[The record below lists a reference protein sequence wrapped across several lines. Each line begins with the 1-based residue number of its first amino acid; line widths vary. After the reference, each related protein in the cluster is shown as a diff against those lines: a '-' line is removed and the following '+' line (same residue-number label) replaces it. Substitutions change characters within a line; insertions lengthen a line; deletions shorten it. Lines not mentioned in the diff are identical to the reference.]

1 MKKKF
6 YKLYLLLLILIP
18 IVLLVLPADFFDT
31 GDSVCLSVV
40 FLEKECYACGMTR
53 AIQHFI
59 HFDFSIGYAYNKL
72 SVIVFPLLILS
83 YFNEIKRI
91 IKVIKLN

>member
-40 FLEKECYACGMTR
+40 FLETECYACGMTR

-91 IKVIKLN
+91 IKIIKSN